1 MNRWQTSV
9 FVLLS
14 LWGLASP
21 RFGASAERKTD
32 LHITY
37 NSPHIS
43 VEARGI
49 SLLQL
54 LRDISIKVGFD
65 LTGYGLPDRDLTVSI
80 EEATV
85 EETLRQLLRAE
96 NYGVVYREKDGS
108 ISKIMLLSPPVYA
121 QAASISENQQTPAE
135 AIRGQ
140 QGLTVFSSAPSYQ
153 PTRPEQKRE
162 NKAENETNVEDILR
176 VHAISG
182 LAGSDTFLQNLTPN
196 VPQPLGN
203 TASGSLSAGAAS
215 SNTPPLGD
223 MNHSLAMTTRLA
235 QQNLKALVDGLGTA
249 THSLLHSPG
258 QQVK

>member
-65 LTGYGLPDRDLTVSI
+65 LTDYGLPDRDLTVSI

-121 QAASISENQQTPAE
+121 QAASISENQQTPTE

-249 THSLLHSPG
+249 THSLLHSPD